1 MLIKARRADVSR
13 EDRRSAIAI
22 ALGGLVLAVAAGILL
37 LVTVPG
43 LHAEERDFKAASPCP
58 STAPAPD
65 CERPVG
71 ATVTGSETDSHR
83 KTPRYWLDLAE
94 RDGTPHHVRMN
105 EKGYPVFASVGKGD
119 PVTLWYWR
127 GHIRFIDFHGLRQ
140 STHEDPTGDFRL
152 PTAIG
157 MGLSALALNFFW
169 CAYWLARRSGSSR
182 LRAPWQLMVPTMAT
196 VCLATVGGICG
207 YLGDGMGE
215 ALRYGAAGAV
225 PVLAVTVVVAVW
237 NVRQDRRRET
247 DTIEVTPV
255 VPDKE
260 EICQG
265 LIIGDVP
272 YSVDGFGILVA
283 GPGLLAATP
292 DPTGHFAR
300 KVVPRTLVVERVRPP
315 YRTDPGPDLTNF
327 LIAECRDGGTPVLIA
342 SPEVHMPWVLGALE
356 AAEPEPVTAESARPA
371 DGRT

>member
-1 MLIKARRADVSR
+1 MLIKARRADVLPK
-13 EDRRSAIAI
+13 DRRSAIAV
-22 ALGGLVLAVAAGILL
+22 AVTGLVLAVAAGILL

-58 STAPAPD
+58 ATAPAPD

-71 ATVTGSETDSHR
+71 ATVKGTETDANR

-105 EKGYPVFASVGKGD
+105 EKAYPVFAAVGKGD

-140 STHEDPTGDFRL
+140 STHEDPTDDFRM

-157 MGLSALALNFFW
+157 MALAALVLNSLW

-182 LRAPWQLMVPTMAT
+182 LRAPWQIAIPAT
-196 VCLATVGGICG
+196 ASVCIAIVGGIAG
-207 YLGDGMGE
+207 YAGDGTGE
-215 ALRYGAAGAV
+215 ALRYAAAGAA
-225 PVLAVTVVVAVW
+225 PVLAVAAAVAVVK
-237 NVRQDRRRET
+237 VRQDRRQET
-247 DTIEVTPV
+247 DTVEIGPV
-255 VPDKE
+255 VPGKE

-272 YSVDGFGILVA
+272 YSVDGFHILVA
-283 GPGLLAATP
+283 GPGLLATTP

-300 KVVPRTLVVERVRPP
+300 KAVPRTLVVERVRPP
-315 YRTDPGPDLTNF
+315 YRSDPGPDLTNF
-327 LIAECRDGGTPVLIA
+327 LIAECRDGDTPVLIA
-342 SPEVHMPWVLGALE
+342 SPEMHMPWVLGALQQ
-356 AAEPEPVTAESARPA
+356 T
-371 DGRT
+371 